1 VELYTALPLTFYFL
15 LVELIVGSA
24 VAMLLVEPRL
34 EVGPGFL
41 QFMGVSI
48 VATLLL
54 ALWAG
59 GGLPDPAGAPGLA
72 AVGPTRPLYGAL
84 AAAALYTVF
93 SFRPR
98 RLPRIAAGS
107 ALVATS
113 GLALSAGLAAY
124 APPGPAGPV
133 LVSFAAASTAL
144 GASMTGM
151 LLGHWYLVAP
161 MLSSRP
167 LIRLTALLLLALLA
181 QAAIVVWLGGGSEL
195 QRFGPVVWI
204 RAGFGILFPLVMAGF
219 VWYSCQIRAMR
230 TATGILY
237 LAVGC
242 VLMGDVAAKVIYF
255 LTAVPV

>member
-1 VELYTALPLTFYFL
+1 VELYAALPLTFYFL
-15 LVELIVGSA
+15 LVELILGSA
-24 VAMLLVEPRL
+24 LAVLLVEPRL
-34 EVGPGFL
+34 EVGVGFL

-48 VATLLL
+48 LGTLLL
-54 ALWAG
+54 AL
-59 GGLPDPAGAPGLA
+59 LA
-72 AVGPTRPLYGAL
+72 AGDAEIASRQPLFGAL

-98 RLPRIAAGS
+98 RAPRIAAGAALAGTS
-107 ALVATS
+107 ALALVS
-113 GLALSAGLAAY
+113 GLIGQAPAGA
-124 APPGPAGPV
+124 AGPV
-133 LVSFAAASTAL
+133 LASFAAASVAL

-161 MLSSRP
+161 MLSARP
-167 LIRLTALLLLALLA
+167 LIRLTALMLVALIV
-181 QAAIVVWLGGGSEL
+181 QAAIMLWLAGGQEL
-195 QRFGPVVWI
+195 VRFGPVVWI
-204 RAGFGILFPLVMAGF
+204 RGAFGILFPLAMAGF
-219 VWYSCQIRAMR
+219 VWYSCRIRAMR

>member
-1 VELYTALPLTFYFL
+1 MELYGALPLTFYFL

-24 VAMLLVEPRL
+24 VAVLLVEPRL
-34 EVGPGFL
+34 EVGVGFL

-59 GGLPDPAGAPGLA
+59 ATADVGSQRALLGAVAAGGLYML
-72 AVGPTRPLYGAL
+72 
-84 AAAALYTVF
+84 F

-98 RLPRIAAGS
+98 RLPRIAAAA
-107 ALVATS
+107 ALAGTS
-113 GLALSAGLAAY
+113 GLALMSGLAAH
-124 APPGPAGPV
+124 APAGQAGPV
-133 LVSFAAASTAL
+133 LLSFAAASTAL

-161 MLSSRP
+161 MLSARP
-167 LIRLTALLLLALLA
+167 LIRLIALLLIALIA
-181 QAAIVVWLGGGSEL
+181 QAAILLWLASGDEL
-195 QRFGPVVWI
+195 VRFGPVVWI
-204 RAGFGILFPLVMAGF
+204 RGAFGILFPLVMAGF
-219 VWYSCQIRAMR
+219 VWYSCRIRAMR

>member
-1 VELYTALPLTFYFL
+1 MFLLLAELIAGTAL
-15 LVELIVGSA
+15 
-24 VAMLLVEPRL
+24 AMLLVEPQL

-48 VATLLL
+48 LATLAL
-54 ALWAG
+54 ALWSAG
-59 GGLPDPAGAPGLA
+59 TLPDPRAAGPLVDIGVA
-72 AVGPTRPLYGAL
+72 RPLYAAI

-93 SFRPR
+93 SFRPQ
-98 RLPRIAAGS
+98 RIARVAAGL
-107 ALVATS
+107 AMTGTS
-113 GLALSAGLAAY
+113 GLALASGVAAYAPAGLAA
-124 APPGPAGPV
+124 PV
-133 LVSFAAASTAL
+133 ILSFTAASVAM

-167 LIRLTALLLLALLA
+167 LIRLTVLFLGALVVQL
-181 QAAIVVWLGGGSEL
+181 AIVVWLAIGADVM
-195 QRFGPVVWI
+195 RFGMVVWI
-204 RAGFGILFPLVMAGF
+204 RAGFGIIFPLVMAAF
-219 VWYSCQIRAMR
+219 VWYSCRIRAMR

-242 VLMGDVAAKVIYF
+242 VVMGDVAAKVLYL

>member
-1 VELYTALPLTFYFL
+1 VELYGALPLTFYFL
-15 LVELIVGSA
+15 LVELIAGTA
-24 VAMLLVEPRL
+24 LAMLLVEPRL

-54 ALWAG
+54 ALWA
-59 GGLPDPAGAPGLA
+59 AGAADVGSSA
-72 AVGPTRPLYGAL
+72 ALLGAL
-84 AAAALYTVF
+84 AAAALYTLF

-98 RLPRIAAGS
+98 RLPRIAAAAALAGTS
-107 ALVATS
+107 GMALVS
-113 GLALSAGLAAY
+113 GLVAHAPAA
-124 APPGPAGPV
+124 AAGPV
-133 LVSFAAASTAL
+133 LASFAAASTAL

-167 LIRLTALLLLALLA
+167 LIRLTALLLVALLA
-181 QAAIVVWLGGGSEL
+181 QAAILVWLGGDGEL
-195 QRFGPVVWI
+195 ARFGPVVWI

-219 VWYSCQIRAMR
+219 VWYSCRIRAMR